1 MFKAG
6 LPVGKTVGETEP
18 VSEVP
23 ASDFL
28 PSSSYVVLGL
38 LSFDTRLTGYEL
50 RQWSEDSVRFF
61 WASPSM
67 SQIYRE
73 LEKLEVAGF
82 VDARDERGDGERAR
96 TTYGLTPAGRAEL
109 LRWVEDAPYE
119 APLIRHQAAFRL
131 FCSSGAD
138 PAKVRAVLE
147 AHRDWAAG
155 LLADLAEVE
164 ADLLGDERF
173 RAPATVATWGLRFFG
188 AERRAIGEAI
198 RIIDPDLDH

>member
-1 MFKAG
+1 MPARD
-6 LPVGKTVGETEP
+6 EP
-18 VSEVP
+18 
-23 ASDFL
+23 FL

-50 RQWSEDSVRFF
+50 RQWSEGSVRFF

-73 LEKLEVAGF
+73 LEKLEAAGF

-96 TTYGLTPAGRAEL
+96 TTYGLTEAGRGEL
-109 LRWVEDAPYE
+109 RRWVEDAPYE

-131 FCSSGAD
+131 FCSQGAD
-138 PAKVRAVLE
+138 RAKVRAMLE
-147 AHRDWAAG
+147 EHRDWAAS

-164 ADLLGDERF
+164 ADLPGDERF
-173 RAPATVATWGLRFFG
+173 EAPATVATWGLRFFG
-188 AERRAIGEAI
+188 AERRAIGRAI
-198 RIIDPDLDH
+198 ESLGEPADSRDDA